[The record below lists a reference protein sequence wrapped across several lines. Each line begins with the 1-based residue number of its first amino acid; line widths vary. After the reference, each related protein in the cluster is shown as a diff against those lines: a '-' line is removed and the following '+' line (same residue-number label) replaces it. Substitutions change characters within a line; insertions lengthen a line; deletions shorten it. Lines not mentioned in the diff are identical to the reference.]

1 MRCPPAAPAPAAA
14 GWAEGFLAGSGLLLV
29 HDDKLLAL
37 VDGWLAGLSADAFAA
52 VLPALRRTFG
62 GFAPPE
68 RRAIGQQ
75 AARLDGSGRAACR
88 RRVSRRRSRR
98 GAGGAGG
105 QGRGSDSRVARR
117 VPGGGV
123 MTAGHDERMRRW
135 RLVLGEAAGIQM
147 PLGGGDAR
155 IDAALGALYDSD
167 ESTRPSATQ
176 RQAGFGAS
184 APRVARWLGDIRA
197 FFPVSVVQ
205 VMQKDAIERL
215 GLTRLLLEPE
225 MLDAVEPDVHLV
237 GTLLSL
243 SRVIPEQARESARAV
258 VRTVT
263 RDLERRLAQRTRSA
277 VAGALNRASRT
288 SRPRRPADID
298 WDRTIRAN
306 LRNYLPQH
314 RTIVPERLIGYA
326 RKQQAVARDVIL
338 CLDQSGSMASSVVYA
353 GVFGAVLAS
362 IRSLRTSVVAFDTSV
377 ADLTGQ
383 LSDPVDV
390 LFGTQLGGGTD
401 INQAVAYCQQLI
413 TRPASTIFILI
424 SDLFEGGDR
433 DEMLRR
439 IADMTAAGTQ
449 VIALL
454 ALSDDGAPG
463 YDHENAA
470 ALAGLGVTAFACT
483 PDAFG
488 DLMAAAIERR
498 DIAAWA
504 QRHQPA

>member
-1 MRCPPAAPAPAAA
+1 MT
-14 GWAEGFLAGSGLLLV
+14 
-29 HDDKLLAL
+29 
-37 VDGWLAGLSADAFAA
+37 DGY
-52 VLPALRRTFG
+52 
-62 GFAPPE
+62 
-68 RRAIGQQ
+68 
-75 AARLDGSGRAACR
+75 
-88 RRVSRRRSRR
+88 
-98 GAGGAGG
+98 
-105 QGRGSDSRVARR
+105 
-117 VPGGGV
+117 
-123 MTAGHDERMRRW
+123 DERMRRW
-135 RLVLGEAAGIQM
+135 RLVLGDAGVKL
-147 PLGGGDAR
+147 PLSGTDAGV
-155 IDAALGALYDSD
+155 DAALGALYDSGGD
-167 ESTRPSATQ
+167 GGGQGGPGGPGGSGGQPGTG
-176 RQAGFGAS
+176 RQASLGAS

-197 FFPVSVVQ
+197 YFPASVVQ

-215 GLTRLLLEPE
+215 GLSRLLLEPE

-258 VRTVT
+258 VRAVT

-277 VAGALNRASRT
+277 VTGALNRASRT

-306 LRNYLPQH
+306 LRNYLPEQ
-314 RTIVPERLIGYA
+314 RTVVPERLVGYA

-362 IRSLRTSVVAFDTSV
+362 VRSLRTSVVAFDTSV
-377 ADLTGQ
+377 ADLTEH

-401 INQAVAYCQQLI
+401 INQAVAYCQRLV
-413 TRPASTIFILI
+413 TRPASTIFVLV
-424 SDLFEGGDR
+424 SDLFEGGDGNA
-433 DEMLRR
+433 MLRR
-439 IADMTAAGTQ
+439 IADLTAAGTQ

-470 ALAGLGVTAFACT
+470 ALARLGVTAFACT
-483 PDAFG
+483 PDAFP

-498 DIAAWA
+498 DISQWA
-504 QRHQPA
+504 EKYRTAETTGS